1 MCLSINDT
9 FESIK
14 SKLTILAVCAV
25 ILIIVVVAIKYGTD
39 STEEDYDYSD
49 NSVNSSIINGVEG
62 A

>member
-9 FESIK
+9 HESIIC
-14 SKLTILAVCAV
+14 KLKIAAICVV

-39 STEEDYDYSD
+39 SNEEEDYYDYSD
-49 NSVNSSIINGVEG
+49 K